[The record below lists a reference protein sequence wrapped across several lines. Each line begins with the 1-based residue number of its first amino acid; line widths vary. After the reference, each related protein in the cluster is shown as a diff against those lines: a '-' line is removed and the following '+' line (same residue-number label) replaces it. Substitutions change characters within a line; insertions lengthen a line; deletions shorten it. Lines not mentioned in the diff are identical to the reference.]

1 MRMLERFENLFDLQL
16 AKQTNLLIS
25 GANHSGKT
33 LLASGIASVLNR
45 LGYKVIVLDV
55 SGKWK
60 QVSDLPYYSL
70 IQKKR
75 SELLYAELNGSGIYD
90 LSLLKLSDAKTIVET
105 VANRLWL
112 NSITH
117 SNPEHT
123 WLFYEEAEG
132 TLRNIRGDASESVF
146 RLIHIGRNVNI
157 RGVLITT
164 DLALLDASVIRL
176 CGIRFH
182 GFLNVEENSKRK
194 FRHYYGKEWTQV
206 ANDSLKVGDFIRLHK
221 RKLDIVT
228 VPEFKTSH
236 VPEQWPTAQY
246 VHRKNQKGFFSRL
259 FG

>member
-1 MRMLERFENLFDLQL
+1 MITAFESLFDLET

-33 LLASGIASVLNR
+33 LLACGIASVLNK

-60 QVSDLPYYSL
+60 EVSDLPYYS
-70 IQKKR
+70 IVQKKR
-75 SELLYAELNGSGIYD
+75 NELVYAELPSSGIYD
-90 LSLLKLSDAKTIVET
+90 LSLLKLSHAKTIVEM
-105 VANRLWL
+105 VANRLW
-112 NSITH
+112 NDAISEVD
-117 SNPEHT
+117 PEYT

-132 TLRNIRGDASESVF
+132 TLRNIRGNASEAVF

-194 FRHYYGKEWTQV
+194 FRHYYGKEWTEV
-206 ANDSLKVGDFIRLHK
+206 ANDSLKVGDFIRLHD
-221 RKLDIVT
+221 RTIDVIH
-228 VPEFKTSH
+228 VPEFKSSH
-236 VPEQWPTAQY
+236 IPQQWPTAHY
-246 VHRKNQKGFFSRL
+246 VRRQDQKGFFSRL